1 MAAEPLLPLSGI
13 RVIEFTHMVMYP
25 TCGLILADPG
35 AARLAAQLEAEGTP
49 LPAAPAG
56 ELQALAWLSGVALAL

>member
-13 RVIEFTHMVMYP
+13 RAIEFTHMVMYP
-25 TCGLILADPG
+25 TCDPG

>member
-1 MAAEPLLPLSGI
+1 
-13 RVIEFTHMVMYP
+13 MVMYP